1 MAISKIHSIKS
12 TLRKAIDYIVNPLK
26 TILADGTQLVSSFG
40 CAMETAD
47 VEFTLTS
54 NLAKK
59 MIGDYTKTGG
69 ADVLAYHLIQSF
81 DSKEKLTPEQCHELG
96 KEFAEKF
103 LKGKHEYVIATHI
116 DKGHLHNHII
126 FNSTSFVDYK
136 KFRSEPWKT
145 VAKIREVSDLVCQ
158 EHGLSVLPAIGVGKS
173 YKEWLI
179 NKEGKL
185 TWKDT
190 IRIAIDDAVAKASNW
205 NEFVAEMTSAGIEI
219 KDGKHIAFR
228 CMNSDQE
235 RFIRGKRIGEDY
247 TKDSII
253 RRISDK
259 IVSVQIPFVIDKSY
273 IYKSLTDGF
282 LVVVPNQ
289 NKYVYFNG
297 SAAQLIEDRLIID
310 TSDKEFTIFNSDL
323 TSQGKITL
331 SQLRNCYDMHITTPA
346 EHIPQTDAI
355 PLSEHLRTR
364 RKTNKELLHKTA
376 EAVAY
381 CRTQGV
387 IYYRDFSVKFKELK
401 DLEYDTRHTLIRLDK
416 TVADIKEVGKLL
428 VTYRKYLP
436 IKQEAE
442 SKGRFSRSKF
452 ESKYRLEL
460 ASFEYAERTLRKMG
474 IDPDS
479 ISVDDLV
486 SDIRTQTTII
496 REWESKADNISERMD
511 KLASAQ
517 STIDE
522 FLSDGTGSIEH
533 DIGRASDKH
542 KNDINL

>member
-12 TLRKAIDYIVNPLK
+12 TLRKSIDYIVDPLK
-26 TILADGTQLVSSFG
+26 TILVDGTQLVSSFS
-40 CAMETAD
+40 CAPETAD
-47 VEFTLTS
+47 IEFTLTA

-59 MIGDYTKTGG
+59 MKGDYTKTGG
-69 ADVLAYHLIQSF
+69 AEVLAYHLIQSF

-96 KEFAEKF
+96 KEFAEEF
-103 LKGKHEYVIATHI
+103 LQGKYEYVIATHT

-136 KFRSEPWKT
+136 KFRSQPYKT
-145 VAKIREVSDLVCQ
+145 VAKIREVSDRVCQ
-158 EHGLSVLPAIGVGKS
+158 IHGLSVLPTVGVGKS

-190 IRIAIDDAVAKASNW
+190 IRLAIDDAVAKASNW

-247 TKDSII
+247 TKESII

-259 IVSVQIPFVIDKSY
+259 TVTVHIPFIINKSY
-273 IYKSLTDGF
+273 IHKSLTDGF

-289 NKYVYFNG
+289 NKYVYFTG
-297 SAAQLIEDRLIID
+297 SAAQLIEDKLIID
-310 TSDKEFTIFNSDL
+310 TSVKEFTIFDSGL
-323 TSQGKITL
+323 TSQNKITL
-331 SQLRNCYDMHITTPA
+331 SQLRSYYDSHITTSA
-346 EHIPQTDAI
+346 ERIPQTDEI

-364 RKTNKELLHKTA
+364 RRTNKELLHKTA

-416 TVADIKEVGKLL
+416 TVADIKEVGKVL

-442 SKGRFSRSKF
+442 SKGKFSRSKF

-479 ISVDDLV
+479 VSVDDLV
-486 SDIRTQTTII
+486 ADIRNQTTVI

-517 STIDE
+517 DTIDE
-522 FLSDGTGSIEH
+522 FLSDGTGAREKNL
-533 DIGRASDKH
+533 GRTTNRNNNID
-542 KNDINL
+542 L